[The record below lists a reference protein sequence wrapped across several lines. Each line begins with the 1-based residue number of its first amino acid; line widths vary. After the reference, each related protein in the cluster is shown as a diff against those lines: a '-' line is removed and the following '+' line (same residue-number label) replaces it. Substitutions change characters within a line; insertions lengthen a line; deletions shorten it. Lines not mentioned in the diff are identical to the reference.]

1 MKKTIMLLTAV
12 FLLAVAR
19 LAAADKWTGLSKYD
33 SQNATLV
40 AARNMGNRVV
50 FMEIGRAH
58 V

>member
-33 SQNATLV
+33 
-40 AARNMGNRVV
+40 
-50 FMEIGRAH
+50 
-58 V
+58 